1 MKFALIGSVIG
12 TVSAFELDLMSS
24 LATENHRPV
33 KKASMQDVFE
43 KPAETTTDAEDEFQ
57 KSRHVKSFSIMDHYK
72 KYMDLQNRENVQKQE
87 ETTSVESQSK
97 FTQYFKGLFSK

>member
-1 MKFALIGSVIG
+1 MKFALIGSIVG

-43 KPAETTTDAEDEFQ
+43 KPAETTTDGEDEFQ
-57 KSRHVKSFSIMDHYK
+57 TSRHVESFSIMDHYK
-72 KYMDLQNRENVQKQE
+72 KYMDL
-87 ETTSVESQSK
+87 
-97 FTQYFKGLFSK
+97 